1 MRRVLRT
8 IPTATLRCGQSGKP
22 TPTTFRM
29 TQTVVLAHFL
39 PAAPSLTAKLR
50 LAAHPASLERV
61 TTSKAGIRSR
71 MAAGVPTTAEIR
83 YARLVTQLS
92 GHSGL
97 PTATTS
103 PTTAMAVLAPPPPA
117 LGPPATRLTQSKPMG
132 SLATATPSSVGQPPQ
147 PMSAATQATTRVT
160 ATPPRQTSTSMRSGM
175 PTTTPLPITATALTA
190 VPCHPM
196 APTPPVAPRT

>member
-8 IPTATLRCGQSGKP
+8 IPTATSRCGQSGKP

-29 TQTVVLAHFL
+29 TQTAVLAHFL

-117 LGPPATRLTQSKPMG
+117 PGPPVTRLTQS
-132 SLATATPSSVGQPPQ
+132 SSTASVATATPSSVGQPPQ

-175 PTTTPLPITATALTA
+175 PTTTRLLTMATD
-190 VPCHPM
+190 PM
-196 APTPPVAPRT
+196 AAQFHQTAPTPPVAPRT